1 MAGEGVAGDGAVT
14 VYRPVSLR
22 LPLPIWAAGNRQV
35 THKNKAASLIQPL
48 PTWAAGQRQISSQ
61 LMASSLVL
69 RTAWYVGG
77 GVSLVSQRHG
87 RIAGR
92 VQVDG
97 IPQTDKPVLL
107 FYRPTLKLVASI
119 QTDQNG
125 AFAFYELVPEGR
137 YLVLGLDDLAQS
149 PSFNALVSD
158 DVLPVS
164 P

>member
-1 MAGEGVAGDGAVT
+1 MAEVSVVGFYRLVT
-14 VYRPVSLR
+14 VRM
-22 LPLPIWAAGNRQV
+22 PLPVWAAGSRQV
-35 THKNKAASLIQPL
+35 THTDKSACLIQPL
-48 PTWAAGQRQISSQ
+48 PTWAAGYRRITNPINPV
-61 LMASSLVL
+61 SLVL

-77 GVSLVSQRHG
+77 GISLVTQRTG

-97 IPQTDKPVLL
+97 IPQADKPVLL
-107 FYRPTLKLVASI
+107 FYRPTLKLVAST
-119 QTDQNG
+119 QTDVNG
-125 AFAFYELVPEGR
+125 TFAFYELVPDGR

-158 DVLPVS
+158 DVVPVS

>member
-1 MAGEGVAGDGAVT
+1 MAEVGVVGF
-14 VYRPVSLR
+14 YRPVTVR
-22 LPLPIWAAGNRQV
+22 MPLPIWAAGNRQV
-35 THKNKAASLIQPL
+35 SFKSKSVSLIQPL
-48 PTWAAGQRQISSQ
+48 PTWAAGDRMISHPIKPV
-61 LMASSLVL
+61 SLAL

-77 GVSLVSQRHG
+77 GISLVTQRTG

-97 IPQTDKPVLL
+97 IPQADKPVLL
-107 FYRPTLKLVASI
+107 FYRPTLKLIAST

-125 AFAFYELVPEGR
+125 AFAFGELVPDGR

-158 DVLPVS
+158 DVVPVS

>member
-1 MAGEGVAGDGAVT
+1 MAGEGVAGDGVGA

-35 THKNKAASLIQPL
+35 THKNKAASLIQSL
-48 PTWAAGQRQISSQ
+48 PTWAAGDRMISHPIKP
-61 LMASSLVL
+61 LSLAL

-77 GVSLVSQRHG
+77 GVSLVTPRHG

-107 FYRPTLKLVASI
+107 FYRPTLKLVAST
-119 QTDQNG
+119 QTDQHG
-125 AFAFYELVPEGR
+125 AFAFYELVSEGR

-158 DVLPVS
+158 DVVPVS